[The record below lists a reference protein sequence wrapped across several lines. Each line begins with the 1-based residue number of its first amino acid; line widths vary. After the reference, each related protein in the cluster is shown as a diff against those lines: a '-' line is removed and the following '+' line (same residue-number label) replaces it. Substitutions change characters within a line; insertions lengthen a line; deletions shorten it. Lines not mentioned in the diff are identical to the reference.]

1 MERFHRTIERRFEA
15 GAEVKDV
22 RIEVAAR
29 NGDVLIEGAETSE
42 IRVVAVVD
50 VHADSLADAERDVR
64 AVEEGI
70 RADGGHVGVMAPST
84 ERPSFFLFGR
94 GLKVDY
100 RISAPRRAVVQ
111 VSSRNGRVDVS
122 DFSGEVNITSRNGS
136 VRIERLGGPAQV
148 TGNNGRIEAVDCGSD
163 VKLTSRNG
171 HVSAKKTGG
180 ELAAET
186 CNGEVSV
193 EDASRG
199 VKLRTYNGSLRYAG
213 AVGGNFDLEV
223 EGNGSIRFG
232 VPPASRFELD
242 AEAVRGDVKSDLV
255 VKESAAPG
263 LPRPLVRLR
272 TLNGSIKVNAIEAAS

>member
-1 MERFHRTIERRFEA
+1 MERFHRTIEQRFEA
-15 GAEVKDV
+15 GDLI

-29 NGDVLIEGAETSE
+29 NGDVLVEGTETSE
-42 IRVVAVVD
+42 IRVVAVVE
-50 VHADSLADAERDVR
+50 VHAESPAEAERDVR

-70 RADGGHVGVMAPST
+70 GSDGGHLRVVAPST
-84 ERPSFFLFGR
+84 ERTGFLLFGR

-100 RISAPRRAVVQ
+100 QISAPRRAVVQ
-111 VSSRNGRVDVS
+111 ISSRNGRVDVGKV
-122 DFSGEVNITSRNGS
+122 SGEVNITSRNGS
-136 VRIERLGGPAQV
+136 VRIEKLGGPAHV
-148 TGNNGRIEAVDCGSD
+148 TGNNGRIEAIDCGSN

-171 HVSAKKTGG
+171 HVSARKTGG

-186 CNGEVSV
+186 YNGEVTV
-193 EDASRG
+193 EEASRS
-199 VKLRTYNGSLRYAG
+199 VKLRTHNGSLRYAG
-213 AVGGNFDLEV
+213 GVGGDFDLEV

-232 VPPASRFELD
+232 VPPTSRFELD

-272 TLNGSIKVNAIEAAS
+272 TLNGSIKLNAIEAVS